1 MTTPSLLQS
10 GLSELPFFYIKSYA
24 LLIDPLRDWEMY
36 LARWVKFTVEKQR
49 LSKLYYKICLN
60 KNTSHDATNVLWRIF
75 YQSTQNLNN
84 FLTSKEMTKTGLLF
98 KGGDPIAIYIGYIVF
113 ALWDMFI
120 DAWMYVYVAYV
131 NCNGDNMAMGF
142 EKQR

>member
-1 MTTPSLLQS
+1 MMQQMCCE
-10 GLSELPFFYIKSYA
+10 GF
-24 LLIDPLRDWEMY
+24 
-36 LARWVKFTVEKQR
+36 
-49 LSKLYYKICLN
+49 
-60 KNTSHDATNVLWRIF
+60 F

-98 KGGDPIAIYIGYIVF
+98 KGGDPIAIHIGYIVF